1 MPRTSFAVFIA
12 LIALL
17 AAQPAFA
24 HHALMPGQPLHFE
37 LAFISGIAHPMINF
51 EHFAYVVA
59 IGVLAAVGQGSKFL
73 PFWFVAGTILGCLM
87 AVSGFVIPYDKWLI
101 LVALVV
107 IGAALVWGRQ
117 RLGIVDIGAF
127 LVTGVL
133 HGSVYAESIIG
144 NVTSSVAG
152 YLLGFAII
160 QTVVATGAMYAAYAL
175 WRGDKLYE
183 NARVIGGAVA
193 GVGLTII
200 GQGLVQ
206 ALLPVAA

>member
-1 MPRTSFAVFIA
+1 MYRTSFAVFAA
-12 LIALL
+12 LLALL
-17 AAQPAFA
+17 AAQPALA
-24 HHALMPGQPLHFE
+24 HHALMPGQPLNFE
-37 LAFISGIAHPMINF
+37 LAFVSGVAHPMINF

-59 IGVLAAVGQGSKFL
+59 IGLLAAVGQGSKFL
-73 PFWFVAGTILGCLM
+73 PAWFVAGTIIGCIM
-87 AVSGFVIPYDKWLI
+87 AVNGFFVPYDKWLI

-107 IGAALVWGRQ
+107 IGGALVWGRQ

-127 LVTGVL
+127 LITGVL

-144 NVTSSVAG
+144 NVTTSIAG
-152 YLLGFAII
+152 YLLGFAVI
-160 QTVVATGAMYAAYAL
+160 QTVVAMGAMYAAYAI

-200 GQGLVQ
+200 GQGMVQ
-206 ALLPVAA
+206 AFLPAA